1 MKITNKINLASLLRR
16 HYPLSCI
23 LVLFI
28 ILGLVH
34 AIVTPIFEKPDEVH
48 HFAAV
53 DYIARMGRLPVGTG
67 QDGPLYGQEGY
78 QAPLYYVLSAWTI
91 LGIDTSDLDLH
102 HTPQPK
108 ANFADPS
115 YTGKKNVFI
124 HLPVQAFP
132 YRRTTL
138 AVRVVRGFSVLL
150 GAGTV
155 VLVYIAA
162 RIFFARSVRTE
173 EQLLWLASLCAGF
186 TAFIPQFPFIC
197 SSVSNDPM
205 ITFTAALSFTV
216 LLWMVQNGGTRR
228 RAALLGLALGLMC
241 LSKLVGTF
249 LAIFALAAMF
259 VTVRPRHLVLIALA
273 VALLVSGWWYV
284 RNQMLY
290 GDPLA
295 FGALARFF
303 GVDPVIRQL
312 PSWGFMW
319 GEFRSLRFTT
329 WGLFGQMNIFM
340 EPIAIYLV
348 LDILTLIGSIGLIV
362 GLSLSLVQSIRREKW
377 RGILTFLQEHQ
388 LLIIALLWF
397 GLVFAA
403 VVRWIMTVGAQG
415 RLLFPALP
423 AAVFIMVYGLRS
435 LFGCLSPRTLAL
447 GLTVPMLALSIYV
460 IPANI
465 IPAYAPPP
473 IVNHVPA
480 NVITAN
486 ATFNDE
492 IALRGYAIRRDRN
505 MLYFTFYW
513 ETLKTP
519 PVDYTV
525 AVRFVRADGSFWLD
539 YVNYPGMGSTLPTLW
554 KPGEI
559 RRDDYVF
566 DFRRLPSVDQP
577 FRWIVGYYDPRTRD
591 MTPVSNWHDVREAGW
606 VTLLGEIDLNQAEQW
621 QIP

>member
-1 MKITNKINLASLLRR
+1 MKITNKVNIVSLRR
-16 HYPLSCI
+16 HYPLFYI
-23 LVLFI
+23 LVLFVM
-28 ILGLVH
+28 LGFVH

-48 HFAAV
+48 HFAAA
-53 DYIARMGRLPVGTG
+53 DYIARMGRLPVGAG
-67 QDGPLYGQEGY
+67 KDGPLYGQEGY

-91 LGIDTSDLDLH
+91 LGIDTSDLYLH
-102 HTPQPK
+102 HIPQPK
-108 ANFADPS
+108 ANFADPG

-124 HLPVQAFP
+124 HPPEQAFP
-132 YRRTTL
+132 YRGTTL
-138 AVRVVRGFSVLL
+138 AVRVIRSLSVLL

-162 RIFFARSVRTE
+162 RIFFAGSVRTE
-173 EQLLWLASLCAGF
+173 EQLLWLAALCAGF
-186 TAFIPQFPFIC
+186 TAFIPQFSFIC
-197 SSVSNDPM
+197 SAVSNDPM
-205 ITFTAALSFTV
+205 VTFTAALAFTA
-216 LLWMVQNGGTRR
+216 LLWVVRDGGTAR
-228 RAALLGLALGLMC
+228 RAVLLGLALGLMC

-249 LAIFALAAMF
+249 LAILALM
-259 VTVRPRHLVLIALA
+259 VMLILVRPRRLTLITLV
-273 VALLVSGWWYV
+273 VTLLVSGWWYV

-295 FGALARFF
+295 FRALTRFF

-312 PSWGFMW
+312 PAWSFMW

-348 LDILTLIGSIGLIV
+348 LDILTLVGSIGLVV
-362 GLSLSLVQSIRREKW
+362 GILRSLIQNICREGW
-377 RGILTFLQEHQ
+377 RGIWTFLQDNT
-388 LLIIALLWF
+388 LLIIVLLWF

-423 AAVFIMVYGLRS
+423 AAVITMVYGLRS
-435 LFGCLSPRTLAL
+435 LCRCISPKVLAL
-447 GLTVPMLALSIYV
+447 ALTLPMLALSVYV

-473 IVNHVPA
+473 IVREVPSDVLPA
-480 NVITAN
+480 A
-486 ATFNDE
+486 ATFNHE
-492 IALRGYAIRRDRN
+492 IRMRGYAARRDRH

-513 ETLKTP
+513 ETLQTP

-525 AVRFVRADGSFWLD
+525 AVRLVRADGSFWLD
-539 YVNYPGMGSTLPTLW
+539 YVNYPGMGSGLPSLW

-566 DFRRLPSVDQP
+566 DLRRLPPIEQP
-577 FRWIVGYYDPRTRD
+577 MRWIVGYYDPRTRE
-591 MTPVSNWHDVREAGW
+591 MTPVENWHDVREAGW
-606 VTLLGEIDLNQAEQW
+606 VTLGELDLNRGERW
-621 QIP
+621 RIP